1 MELHEYFFLHH
12 TLIACAMFSYN
23 LDDPETKRIKVQSHS
38 KKTVSFFIISS
49 TCGWPRN
56 QSSVSSWF
64 FFSWQ
69 PTLDDKA
76 ACVSFSLCWLCCDFL
91 FLTATQKTL
100 AWDSASYSNQWT
112 SEASF
117 PGTFYYWN
125 VKKQDTCTCNVLMH
139 IPCLKIHHSD
149 WLFLVALYQSI
160 MKTCCSLPGQHGL
173 SWDQQ
178 TAIQW
183 TLSPGDA
190 TQHASS

>member
-125 VKKQDTCTCNVLMH
+125 VKKQDTCTCTIAVMEISTEWCNPWNCMRY
-139 IPCLKIHHSD
+139 
-149 WLFLVALYQSI
+149 FYQ
-160 MKTCCSLPGQHGL
+160 PGQDACWFCL
-173 SWDQQ
+173 LYACNLC
-178 TAIQW
+178 AIQN
-183 TLSPGDA
+183 S
-190 TQHASS
+190 